1 MLPTFL
7 IFFVISVFH
16 FFLFRFLDTRL
27 ENFEFFWT
35 SCKNSVPSPASSPTS
50 PNTTSFFQVND
61 DEDPYN
67 SPFKTERGRGFDIKE
82 KKIDFV
88 TKNDM
93 FSKVKKEKINYRDPY
108 QDDDD
113 FAPTGIDG
121 NKLKTVLFSDTVIET
136 VEIEKVS
143 KITKKNV
150 NPFLV
155 EKKNEKEKT
164 WSVFPGTEERE
175 TDMDIEMDRREA
187 ESNRVVTERNSN
199 SYSNS
204 NNSNSKHQNYNQNDN
219 NTNDNGGSKNKN
231 DKDKNNDNISTNN
244 EVSHDKISK
253 TAPLVNPFRKKEK

>member
-1 MLPTFL
+1 M
-7 IFFVISVFH
+7 
-16 FFLFRFLDTRL
+16 
-27 ENFEFFWT
+27 
-35 SCKNSVPSPASSPTS
+35 
-50 PNTTSFFQVND
+50 ND

-67 SPFKTERGRGFDIKE
+67 SPFKTERGREFDIKE

-88 TKNDM
+88 TKNDI
-93 FSKVKKEKINYRDPY
+93 FSEVKKEKINYRDPC

-164 WSVFPGTEERE
+164 WSVFPGIEERE

-199 SYSNS
+199 SNS
-204 NNSNSKHQNYNQNDN
+204 NNSNIKHQNHNQNDN
-219 NTNDNGGSKNKN
+219 NTNNNGGSKNKN
-231 DKDKNNDNISTNN
+231 DKDKNNDNISNNN
-244 EVSHDKISK
+244 EIGHDKISK